1 MLSSNHST
9 RVESSAHGMT
19 NTAAALA
26 AIVLVMFVGSIAVDR
41 MVGAYLNHLGCH
53 QMWCFMGSK
62 PKYKNQKKCGYLSL
76 GLHLSMSVLRE
87 D

>member
-41 MVGAYLNHLGCH
+41 MVGAYLNNLGCH
-53 QMWCFMGSK
+53 QMW
-62 PKYKNQKKCGYLSL
+62 
-76 GLHLSMSVLRE
+76 
-87 D
+87 